1 MENRVLKYFLVVARE
16 QNITKASEILHISQ
30 PALSRQLMQLEEEL
44 GAKLFIRGKRNI
56 TLTDEGLY
64 LRQKAQEIIDLTEKT
79 EQEFA
84 NGLTSLSGV
93 ISIGMGETMASSYL
107 ADLIY
112 EFREE
117 YPDVRFQIIS
127 GNADET
133 REQLE
138 KGLLDIGI
146 LLEPTDLSKYD
157 IIRLPVKDTWGV
169 IVPSKCPLC
178 KKEYVTAEDL
188 KDRKIFMNNRAV
200 NHSLFS
206 SWFGKFYNE
215 KNINITGNLLY
226 NAAML
231 VSKGMGCA
239 ITVDGAVQLYNHPEL
254 NFRPLY
260 PKIEQTSVLVYKKH
274 QILSN
279 CVLKFI
285 ELIKCKSIMINDKK

>member
-1 MENRVLKYFLVVARE
+1 MENRVLKYFLIVARE
-16 QNITKASEILHISQ
+16 ENITKAAEILHISQ

-56 TLTDEGLY
+56 TLTDEGVY

-84 NGLTSLSGV
+84 NGITSLSGV
-93 ISIGMGETMASSYL
+93 ISIGMGETAASSYL

-117 YPDVRFQIIS
+117 YPDVRFEIIS

-133 REQLE
+133 KEQLD

-146 LLEPTDLSKYD
+146 LLEPTDFSKYNFL
-157 IIRLPVKDTWGV
+157 RLPVKDTWGV
-169 IVPSKCPLC
+169 VVPSKCPLC
-178 KKEYVTAEDL
+178 KKEYVTVEDL
-188 KDRKIFMNNRAV
+188 KDRKIFMSNRAI

-206 SWFGKFYNE
+206 SWFGDFYNS
-215 KNINITGNLLY
+215 KNIYLTVNLLY
-226 NAAML
+226 NAAMF
-231 VSKGMGCA
+231 VAKGMGCA
-239 ITVDGAVQLYNHPEL
+239 ITIDGAVQLYNHPDL

-260 PKIEQTSVLVYKKH
+260 PKIEQTSVLVWKKN
-274 QILSN
+274 QIVSA

-285 ELIKCKSIMINDKK
+285 DFIKCKIVMVNDKK

>member
-44 GAKLFIRGKRNI
+44 GAKLLIRGKRNI
-56 TLTDEGLY
+56 TLTDEGFY

-93 ISIGMGETMASSYL
+93 ISIGMGETAASSYL

-117 YPDVRFQIIS
+117 YPDVRFEIIS
-127 GNADET
+127 GNADGT
-133 REQLE
+133 KEQLD

-146 LLEPTDLSKYD
+146 LLEPTDFSKYEF
-157 IIRLPVKDTWGV
+157 IRLPVKDTWGV
-169 IVPSKCPLC
+169 VVPSKCPMC
-178 KKEYVTAEDL
+178 PKEYVTAEDL
-188 KDRKIFMNNRAV
+188 KDRKIFMSNRAI

-206 SWFGKFYNE
+206 AWFGKYYNP
-215 KNINITGNLLY
+215 KNIYLTVNLLY

-239 ITVDGAVQLYNHPEL
+239 VTIDGAVQLYNNPEL

-260 PKIEQTSVLVYKKH
+260 PKIEQTSVLIWKKN
-274 QILSN
+274 QIVSA

-285 ELIKCKSIMINDKK
+285 EFLKCKSVMIDDKK

>member
-16 QNITKASEILHISQ
+16 ENITRAAEILHISQ

-44 GAKLFIRGKRNI
+44 GVKLFIRGKRNI

-79 EQEFA
+79 EQAFA
-84 NGLTSLSGV
+84 NGLTSLNGV
-93 ISIGMGETMASSYL
+93 ISIGMGETAASSYL

-117 YPDVRFQIIS
+117 YPDVRFKILS
-127 GNADET
+127 GDADGT
-133 REQLE
+133 KEQLD
-138 KGLLDIGI
+138 KGLLDVGI
-146 LLEPTDLSKYD
+146 LLEPIDLSKYEF
-157 IIRLPVKDTWGV
+157 IRLPVKDTWGV

-178 KKEYVTAEDL
+178 QKEYVTAQDL
-188 KDRKIFMNNRAV
+188 KDRRIFMSHRAI

-206 SWFGKFYNE
+206 AWFGEYYNE
-215 KNINITGNLLY
+215 KNIFLTVNLLY

-239 ITVDGAVQLYNHPEL
+239 VTIDGAAELYHHPEL

-260 PKIEQTSVLVYKKH
+260 PKIEQTSVLVWKKN
-274 QILSN
+274 QIMSA
-279 CVLKFI
+279 CTTKFI
-285 ELIKCKSIMINDKK
+285 EFVKCKSVMINHKK

>member
-1 MENRVLKYFLVVARE
+1 MENRVLKYFLIVARE
-16 QNITKASEILHISQ
+16 QNITKAAEILHISQ

-44 GAKLFIRGKRNI
+44 GTQLFIRGKRNI

-93 ISIGMGETMASSYL
+93 ISIGMGETAASSYI

-117 YPDVRFQIIS
+117 YPDVRFEIIS
-127 GNADET
+127 GNADGT
-133 REQLE
+133 KEQLD

-146 LLEPTDLSKYD
+146 LLEPTDFSKYEF
-157 IIRLPVKDTWGV
+157 IRLPVKDTWGAV
-169 IVPSKCPLC
+169 VPSKCPLC

-188 KDRKIFMNNRAV
+188 KDRKIFMSNRAV

-206 SWFGKFYNE
+206 SWFGKYYDE
-215 KNINITGNLLY
+215 KNIYCTVNLLY

-239 ITVDGAVQLYNHPEL
+239 VTIDGAVQLYNHPEL

-260 PKIEQTSVLVYKKH
+260 PKIEQTSVLIWKKN
-274 QILSN
+274 QIIST
-279 CVLKFI
+279 CAIKFI
-285 ELIKCKSIMINDKK
+285 EFVKCKSVMINDKK

>member
-1 MENRVLKYFLVVARE
+1 MENRVLKYFLIVARE
-16 QNITKASEILHISQ
+16 QNITKAAEILHISQ

-44 GAKLFIRGKRNI
+44 GAKLFLRGKRNI

-93 ISIGMGETMASSYL
+93 ISIGMGETAASSFI
-107 ADLIY
+107 ADAIY

-117 YPDVRFQIIS
+117 YPDVRFEIIS
-127 GNADET
+127 GNADGTKE
-133 REQLE
+133 RLD

-146 LLEPTDLSKYD
+146 LLEPTDFSKYEF
-157 IIRLPVKDTWGV
+157 IRLPVKDTWGAV
-169 IVPSKCPLC
+169 VPSKCSLC

-188 KDRKIFMNNRAV
+188 KDRKIFMSNRAV

-206 SWFGKFYNE
+206 SWFGEYYNE
-215 KNINITGNLLY
+215 KNIFCTVNLLY

-239 ITVDGAVQLYNHPEL
+239 VTIDGAVQLYNHPEL
-254 NFRPLY
+254 NFRPLL
-260 PKIEQTSVLVYKKH
+260 PKIEQTSVLVWKKN
-274 QILSN
+274 QIVSA

-285 ELIKCKSIMINDKK
+285 DFIKCQSVMINDKK

>member
-1 MENRVLKYFLVVARE
+1 MENRVLKYFLIVARE
-16 QNITKASEILHISQ
+16 QNITKAAEILHVSQ

-64 LRQKAQEIIDLTEKT
+64 LRQKAQEIIELTEKT

-84 NGLTSLSGV
+84 NGITSLSGV
-93 ISIGMGETMASSYL
+93 ISIGMGETAASSYL

-117 YPDVRFQIIS
+117 YPDVRFEIIS
-127 GNADET
+127 GNADGT
-133 REQLE
+133 KEQLD

-146 LLEPTDLSKYD
+146 LLEPTDFSKYEF
-157 IIRLPVKDTWGV
+157 IRLPVKDTWGA

-188 KDRKIFMNNRAV
+188 KDRKIFMSNRAV

-206 SWFGKFYNE
+206 SWFGEYYNE
-215 KNINITGNLLY
+215 KNIYLTVNLLY

-239 ITVDGAVQLYNHPEL
+239 VTIDGAVQLYNHPEL

-260 PKIEQTSVLVYKKH
+260 PKIEQTSVLVWKKN
-274 QILSN
+274 QIVSG

-285 ELIKCKSIMINDKK
+285 EFIKCKSVMINDKK

>member
-1 MENRVLKYFLVVARE
+1 MENRVLKYFLIVARE
-16 QNITKASEILHISQ
+16 ENITKAAEILHISQ

-64 LRQKAQEIIDLTEKT
+64 LRQKAQEIIELTEKT

-93 ISIGMGETMASSYL
+93 ISIGMGETAASSYL
-107 ADLIY
+107 ADLIN
-112 EFREE
+112 EFRED
-117 YPDVRFQIIS
+117 YPDVRFEIIS
-127 GNADET
+127 GNADGT
-133 REQLE
+133 KEQLD

-146 LLEPTDLSKYD
+146 LLEPTDFSKYEF
-157 IIRLPVKDTWGV
+157 IRLPVKDTWGV

-178 KKEYVTAEDL
+178 KKQYVTAEDL
-188 KDRKIFMNNRAV
+188 KDRKIFISNRAV
-200 NHSLFS
+200 NQSMFS
-206 SWFGKFYNE
+206 SWFGEYYNE
-215 KNINITGNLLY
+215 KNIYLTVNLLY

-239 ITVDGAVQLYNHPEL
+239 VTIDGAVQLYNHPEL

-260 PKIEQTSVLVYKKH
+260 PKIEQTSVLVWKKN
-274 QILSN
+274 QIVSA

-285 ELIKCKSIMINDKK
+285 DFIKCKSVMINDKK

>member
-1 MENRVLKYFLVVARE
+1 MENRVLKYFLIVARE
-16 QNITKASEILHISQ
+16 ENILRAAEILHISQ

-93 ISIGMGETMASSYL
+93 ISIGMGETAASSYM

-112 EFREE
+112 KFREE
-117 YPDVRFQIIS
+117 YPDVRFELIS
-127 GNADET
+127 GNVDGTKE
-133 REQLE
+133 RLD

-146 LLEPTDLSKYD
+146 LLEPTDFSKYEFM
-157 IIRLPVKDTWGV
+157 RLPVKDTWGV
-169 IVPSKCPLC
+169 VVPSKCPLC

-188 KDRKIFMNNRAV
+188 KDRKIFMSNRAV
-200 NHSLFS
+200 NQSLFS
-206 SWFGKFYNE
+206 SWFGKYYNE
-215 KNINITGNLLY
+215 KNIYCTVNLLY

-231 VSKGMGCA
+231 VAKGMGCA
-239 ITVDGAVQLYNHPEL
+239 VTIDGAVKLYNHLEL

-260 PKIEQTSVLVYKKH
+260 PKIEQTSVLVWKKN
-274 QILSN
+274 QIVSA

-285 ELIKCKSIMINDKK
+285 EFVKCKLVMINDKK

>member
-16 QNITKASEILHISQ
+16 ENITRAAEILHVSQ

-44 GAKLFIRGKRNI
+44 GAKLFLRGKRNI

-93 ISIGMGETMASSYL
+93 ISIGMGETAASSFI
-107 ADLIY
+107 ADMIH

-117 YPDVRFQIIS
+117 YPDVRFEIIS
-127 GNADET
+127 GNADGTKE
-133 REQLE
+133 RLD

-146 LLEPTDLSKYD
+146 LLEPTDFSKYEF
-157 IIRLPVKDTWGV
+157 IRLPVKDTWGAV
-169 IVPSKCPLC
+169 VPSKCPLC

-188 KDRKIFMNNRAV
+188 KDRKIFMSNRAV

-206 SWFGKFYNE
+206 SWFGKYYDE
-215 KNINITGNLLY
+215 KNIYCTVNLLY

-239 ITVDGAVQLYNHPEL
+239 VTIDGAVELYNHPEL

-260 PKIEQTSVLVYKKH
+260 PKIEQTSVLVWKKN
-274 QILSN
+274 QMISN
-279 CVLKFI
+279 SALKFI
-285 ELIKCKSIMINDKK
+285 EFIKCKSVMINDKK

>member
-16 QNITKASEILHISQ
+16 ENITKAAEILHISQ

-64 LRQKAQEIIDLTEKT
+64 LRQKAQEIIDLTEKI

-84 NGLTSLSGV
+84 NGITSLNGV
-93 ISIGMGETMASSYL
+93 ISVGMGETAASSFL
-107 ADLIY
+107 ADSIY
-112 EFREE
+112 EFREK
-117 YPDVRFQIIS
+117 YPDVRFEIIA
-127 GNADET
+127 GNADGTKE
-133 REQLE
+133 LLD

-146 LLEPTDLSKYD
+146 LLEPTDFSKYEFL
-157 IIRLPVKDTWGV
+157 RLPVKDTWGV
-169 IVPSKCPLC
+169 VVPSKCPLC

-188 KDRKIFMNNRAV
+188 KDRKIFMSNRAA

-206 SWFGKFYNE
+206 SWFGKYYDE
-215 KNINITGNLLY
+215 KNIYCTVNLLY

-239 ITVDGAVQLYNHPEL
+239 VTIDGAVELYNHPEL

-260 PKIEQTSVLVYKKH
+260 PKIEQTSVFVWKKN
-274 QILSN
+274 QIISN
-279 CVLKFI
+279 SALKFI
-285 ELIKCKSIMINDKK
+285 EFVKCKSVMINDKK

>member
-16 QNITKASEILHISQ
+16 ENITKAAEVLHISQ

-93 ISIGMGETMASSYL
+93 ISIGMGETAASSYI
-107 ADLIY
+107 ADSIY

-117 YPDVRFQIIS
+117 YPDVRFEIIS
-127 GNADET
+127 GNADGT
-133 REQLE
+133 KEQLD

-146 LLEPTDLSKYD
+146 LLEPTDFSKYEF
-157 IIRLPVKDTWGV
+157 IRLPVKDTWGAV
-169 IVPSKCPLC
+169 VPSKCFLC
-178 KKEYVTAEDL
+178 QKEYVTAEDL
-188 KDRKIFMNNRAV
+188 KDRKIFISNRAV
-200 NHSLFS
+200 NQSMFS
-206 SWFGKFYNE
+206 SWFGKYYNE
-215 KNINITGNLLY
+215 KNIYCTVNLLY

-239 ITVDGAVQLYNHPEL
+239 VTIDGAAQLYNHPEL

-260 PKIEQTSVLVYKKH
+260 PKIEQTSVLVWKKN
-274 QILSN
+274 QIISN
-279 CVLKFI
+279 SALKFI
-285 ELIKCKSIMINDKK
+285 EFLKCKSVMINDKK

>member
-1 MENRVLKYFLVVARE
+1 MENRVLKYFLIVARE
-16 QNITKASEILHISQ
+16 ENITKAAEILHISQ

-64 LRQKAQEIIDLTEKT
+64 LRQKAQEIVDLTEKT

-93 ISIGMGETMASSYL
+93 ISIGMGETAASSYL
-107 ADLIY
+107 ADLIN
-112 EFREE
+112 EFLEE
-117 YPDVRFQIIS
+117 YPDVRFEIIS
-127 GNADET
+127 GNADGT
-133 REQLE
+133 KEQLD

-146 LLEPTDLSKYD
+146 LLEPTDFSKYEFL
-157 IIRLPVKDTWGV
+157 RLPVEDTWGV
-169 IVPSKCPLC
+169 LVPSKCPMC
-178 KKEYVTAEDL
+178 QKEYVTAEDL
-188 KDRKIFMNNRAV
+188 KDRKIFMSNRAI

-206 SWFGKFYNE
+206 SWFGKYYDE
-215 KNINITGNLLY
+215 KNIYVSVNLLY

-239 ITVDGAVQLYNHPEL
+239 VTIDGAVQLYNHPEL

-260 PKIEQTSVLVYKKH
+260 PKIKQTSVLVWKKN
-274 QILSN
+274 QMLSS

-285 ELIKCKSIMINDKK
+285 EFVQCKLVMINDKK